1 MGCTEDEEWRRIV
14 KKQRILLAA
23 LLIAAS
29 FTLTSIAEAQQ
40 MPPGKWWR
48 REEVARQLELTS
60 DQQSKLDEVFR
71 NAANDLIDARGDV
84 EKVQI
89 ALRGELDRVQLRRQ
103 ELQRLATQ
111 LTQARGK
118 LFERELMM
126 LADMRGILND
136 DQWNRLRTFLD
147 RAQERM
153 RPRND
158 AGNQRQPQQ
167 RPQRP
172 MPRRRP

>member
-1 MGCTEDEEWRRIV
+1 MR
-14 KKQRILLAA
+14 KQRVLLAA
-23 LLIAAS
+23 LLMAA
-29 FTLTSIAEAQQ
+29 TLTLASIAEGQQ

-48 REEVARQLELTS
+48 REEVARQLELTR
-60 DQQSKLDEVFR
+60 DQQDKLDEVFR
-71 NAANDLIDARGDV
+71 SAANGLIDARADV
-84 EKVQI
+84 EKLQI

-103 ELQRLATQ
+103 ELQRIAGQ
-111 LTQARGK
+111 LTLARGK

-136 DQWNRLRTFLD
+136 EQWNRLRTFLD

-158 AGNQRQPQQ
+158 GNNPQRRPQQ
-167 RPQRP
+167 RPV
-172 MPRRRP
+172 PRRRP

>member
-1 MGCTEDEEWRRIV
+1 MIQHRV
-14 KKQRILLAA
+14 LFAA
-23 LLIAAS
+23 LLIAAAL
-29 FTLTSIAEAQQ
+29 TLAEAAEGQQ
-40 MPPGKWWR
+40 MPQGKWWR
-48 REEVARQLELTS
+48 REEVARQLELNR
-60 DQQSKLDEVFR
+60 DQQDKLDEVFR

-84 EKVQI
+84 EKLQI
-89 ALRGELDRVQLRRQ
+89 ALRGELDRVQLRRG
-103 ELQRLATQ
+103 ELQRIAAQ

-136 DQWNRLRTFLD
+136 EQWNRLRTFLD

-153 RPRND
+153 RPRQD
-158 AGNQRQPQQ
+158 GGNQRQGQ
-167 RPQRP
+167 QRP

>member
-1 MGCTEDEEWRRIV
+1 MR
-14 KKQRILLAA
+14 KQRVLVAA

-48 REEVARQLELTS
+48 REEVARQLELTR
-60 DQQSKLDEVFR
+60 DQQDKLDEVFR
-71 NAANDLIDARGDV
+71 GAANELIDARGDV
-84 EKVQI
+84 EKLQI

-103 ELQRLATQ
+103 ELQRLAAQ

-136 DQWNRLRTFLD
+136 EQWNRLRTFLD

-153 RPRND
+153 KPERG
-158 AGNQRQPQQ
+158 GNQQRRPQ
-167 RPQRP
+167 QRP